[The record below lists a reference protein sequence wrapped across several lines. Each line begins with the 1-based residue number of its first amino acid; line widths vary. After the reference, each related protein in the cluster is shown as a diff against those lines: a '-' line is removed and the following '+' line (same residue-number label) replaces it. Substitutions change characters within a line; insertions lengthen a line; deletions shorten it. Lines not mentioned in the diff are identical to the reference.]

1 MAEFSRKELQQIVSK
16 ATRILADEVSNPLW
30 ERACE
35 RLADAAWTLDAI
47 IARTEE
53 K

>member
-1 MAEFSRKELQQIVSK
+1 MAELTRKELQEIVSK
-16 ATRILADEVSNPLW
+16 ARRLTSEVLNPLW
-30 ERACE
+30 KRACE
-35 RLADAAWTLDAI
+35 RLADAAWALDAI

>member
-1 MAEFSRKELQQIVSK
+1 MAEFTRKELQQIVSK
-16 ATRILADEVSNPLW
+16 AKRLASIECNLLW
-30 ERACE
+30 KRACE

-47 IARTEE
+47 MARSEE